1 MKIKHKLLLSFPALS
16 ILPIIALGA
25 AMAVVLSNSLGV
37 AREDAVREQLGAVV
51 GAGLHETRDAV
62 QNYTSFLAADSALVK
77 SAYYAVSVGSADDV
91 NTVLKQMA
99 DRLELSTLEVA
110 DPQGKIIAS
119 LQSGRVGK
127 SLDAKLVNLANQ
139 PKPGT
144 STLSDEAGLIS
155 VSSAALIKRSDS
167 SIAILHGA
175 RALNAAVVKTIAG
188 HTPALVVSS
197 NGTGLV
203 DPHGLAVQATVLEEA
218 VKASAQGCTAQDCEL
233 AGYLAQSTPVKL
245 KDGAEESVTL
255 ATAAIRNE
263 SGQPVGLLGIAKET
277 SAARAAMKQALLVV
291 VGLGALIGAAGV
303 LFGLTVMRSI
313 TKPLSGL
320 VSALHDLA
328 QGEGDLSRRLPV
340 GHDEIGQASALVNAF
355 MLKLEGIV
363 RKVREGADQISMASA
378 EVSSGNADLSART
391 ETQASSLQQTAA
403 SMEQLG
409 TTVRQNA
416 DNASEANRLA
426 AAASNVAR
434 QGGEVVG
441 QVVQTMRGISE
452 SSRRISDITAVI
464 DGIAFQ
470 TNILALNA
478 AVEAARAGEQGRGF
492 AVVASEVRSLAQRSA
507 EAAKEI
513 KSLIVSSS
521 ERVEAGTMLVDNA
534 GATMTEVVQSIER
547 VTQIISEISTASAEQ
562 SAGVSQVGQAVTQ
575 MDQSTQQNAALV
587 EQSAAAA
594 ESLSQLSR
602 QMVATLAAFKLSEGV
617 AA

>member
-1 MKIKHKLLLSFPALS
+1 MKIKQKLLLSFPALS
-16 ILPIIALGA
+16 VLPIVALGI
-25 AMAVVLSNSLGV
+25 AMAVVLSNSLGA
-37 AREDAVREQLGAVV
+37 AREDAVREQLRAVV

-62 QNYTSFLAADSALVK
+62 QNYTSFLAADPAMVK
-77 SAYYAVSVGSADDV
+77 GAYYAVSVGTADDLDG
-91 NTVLKQMA
+91 VLKRMA
-99 DRLELSTLEVA
+99 TQLAMSSLEVA

-119 LQSGRVGK
+119 LDAGRVGK
-127 SLDAKLVNLANQ
+127 TLDAKLVALASEA
-139 PKPGT
+139 KAGT
-144 STLSDEAGLIS
+144 RTLSDDAGAIS
-155 VSSAALIKRSDS
+155 VSSAAPIKRSDS

-188 HTPALVVSS
+188 QTPALVVSS
-197 NGTGLV
+197 RGTGLV
-203 DPHGLAVQATVLEEA
+203 DPHGLGVPAAIIEAA
-218 VKASAQGCTAQDCEL
+218 VKASAQTCGEGHCEM
-233 AGYLAQSTPVKL
+233 AGYLAQDTTVKL
-245 KDGAEESVTL
+245 KDAVEESVTL
-255 ATAAIRNE
+255 ATAAMRDE
-263 SGQPVGLLGIAKET
+263 AGQVVGLIGIAKET
-277 SAARAAMKQALLVV
+277 SAAGAAMKQALLVV
-291 VGLGALIGAAGV
+291 LGLGAVIGVIGIS
-303 LFGLTVMRSI
+303 FGFAVMRSI
-313 TKPLSGL
+313 NKPLARL
-320 VSALHDLA
+320 VSALQDLA
-328 QGEGDLSRRLPV
+328 QGEGNLSCRLPV
-340 GHDEIGQASALVNAF
+340 GHDEIGLASALVNAF
-355 MLKLEGIV
+355 MQKLEAIV
-363 RKVREGADQISMASA
+363 RKVREGADQLSVASA
-378 EVSSGNADLSART
+378 EVSSGNADLSSRT
-391 ETQASSLQQTAA
+391 ESQANSLQQTAA
-403 SMEQLG
+403 SMEHLS

-416 DNASEANRLA
+416 ENASQANQLA

-434 QGGEVVG
+434 QGGQVVG
-441 QVVQTMRGISE
+441 QVVETMRSISE

-521 ERVEAGTMLVDNA
+521 ERVEAGTALVDNA

-547 VTQIISEISTASAEQ
+547 VTRIIGEITTASAEQ

-602 QMVATLAAFKLSEGV
+602 QMVEALGAFKLPENV